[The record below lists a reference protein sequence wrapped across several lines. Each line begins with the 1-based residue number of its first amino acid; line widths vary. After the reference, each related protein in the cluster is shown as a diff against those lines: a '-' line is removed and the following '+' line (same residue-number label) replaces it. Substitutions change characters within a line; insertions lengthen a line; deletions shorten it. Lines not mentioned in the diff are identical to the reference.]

1 MQRYIISI
9 GSGGMNILND
19 IKSLGSDAK
28 FLYINRID
36 YEAGEDG
43 LTPLF
48 DKIDDNQKII
58 LDDNDI
64 KSNLTQKLK
73 DVKKVDIILT
83 FGSKTAKNAPEIL
96 NIFKQFD
103 IKSKVYGVMPF
114 GFEDENRQK
123 IAKDNLDKIR
133 MLTEEI
139 FIFYNDELLK
149 KENIK
154 NMNKLFKS
162 LSKDIYNSIKEDNHD
177 L

>member
-9 GSGGMNILND
+9 GSGGVNILND

-36 YEAGEDG
+36 YEAREDG

-64 KSNLTQKLK
+64 KSKFIQKLK
-73 DVKKVDIILT
+73 DIKKVDVVLT
-83 FGSKTAKNAPEIL
+83 FGSKTTKNAPDIL
-96 NIFKQFD
+96 NILKQFD
-103 IKSKVYGVMPF
+103 IKFRVYGVMPF
-114 GFEDENRQK
+114 SFEGGNRQK
-123 IAKDNLDKIR
+123 IAKDNLDKIKE
-133 MLTEEI
+133 LTDEI

-162 LSKDIYNSIKEDNHD
+162 LSKDIYNSIKEDNYD